1 MKNTD
6 SLLYLLSAP
15 TNSMSPKPSSM
26 GGSNDLL
33 IRSGRLV
40 WALPYHGA
48 GSSKPPP
55 ANHGVSPSH
64 PMDEGSVGD
73 RQNDPN
79 EYLTVHPMYIRTRE
93 FSSKKKIARNI
104 GSHFRCKLWTK
115 FRPKTR
121 LIKRYNLYAN
131 CMNSFV

>member
-15 TNSMSPKPSSM
+15 TNSMLPEPSSM

-48 GSSKPPP
+48 GTSEPPP
-55 ANHGVSPSH
+55 AVHGVSPSH
-64 PMDEGSVGD
+64 PMEASFGD
-73 RQNDPN
+73 KLDDPENDPN
-79 EYLTVHPMYIRTRE
+79 EYFTVHPTYIRTCK

-104 GSHFRCKLWTK
+104 GTHFRGKLWMK
-115 FRPKTR
+115 FCPQMWP
-121 LIKRYNLYAN
+121 IKRY
-131 CMNSFV
+131 CW

>member
-15 TNSMSPKPSSM
+15 TNSMSPEPSSM

-48 GSSKPPP
+48 GTSEPPP
-55 ANHGVSPSH
+55 ADHGVSPSH
-64 PMDEGSVGD
+64 PMDDQFWELFGFPAISANGHD
-73 RQNDPN
+73 IG
-79 EYLTVHPMYIRTRE
+79 TVYGNTYARIR
-93 FSSKKKIARNI
+93 
-104 GSHFRCKLWTK
+104 L
-115 FRPKTR
+115 
-121 LIKRYNLYAN
+121 
-131 CMNSFV
+131 